1 MSKKVRGKAL
11 ILLMVS
17 VLTMMCL
24 NVYGNTTKVTYQ
36 DGYLM
41 FGTWNGNGNA
51 TVTIGND
58 YLTKGSDVAKYNEFE
73 YLECNKNTV
82 SNSQFSVAEQKGN
95 VVISLNESYLKSLQ
109 DGMYSFKAVFAKAII
124 PIRLYVV
131 THKIDFKDASFS
143 FSKWNGSGNAE
154 ALLESNTFSHTFYAD
169 LFNQLTYKGIKV
181 DESNYTVSTISD
193 VMKITLKEEYVKTLP
208 EGESYFTAEFSDS
221 SVMIKLTKPISV
233 KINKTRNVKATLK
246 NKKLK
251 ITWKKVK
258 NADGYVIK
266 VGENKKLTKSKK
278 TVNVKKNKGVIRKVN
293 ANKTYYLKVRAYK
306 IIDGK
311 KNFGEWSK
319 LIRCNKMED

>member
-41 FGTWNGNGNA
+41 FGTWKGNGNA

-82 SNSQFSVAEQKGN
+82 SNSHFSVAEQNGN

-181 DESNYTVSTISD
+181 GTLFLLTI
-193 VMKITLKEEYVKTLP
+193 L
-208 EGESYFTAEFSDS
+208 
-221 SVMIKLTKPISV
+221 SVP
-233 KINKTRNVKATLK
+233 
-246 NKKLK
+246 
-251 ITWKKVK
+251 
-258 NADGYVIK
+258 
-266 VGENKKLTKSKK
+266 
-278 TVNVKKNKGVIRKVN
+278 
-293 ANKTYYLKVRAYK
+293 
-306 IIDGK
+306 
-311 KNFGEWSK
+311 
-319 LIRCNKMED
+319 